1 MPVGIILLGIMDY
14 QNMTLANRCARDGQA
29 GWTGPIKMDR
39 PDNVSQSGLS
49 MVKLSD
55 ESGPVSMKYGIHR

>member
-1 MPVGIILLGIMDY
+1 MPVGIILLGILDY
-14 QNMTLANRCARDGQA
+14 QNMTLANQCARDGQA